1 MNNFLKLAWVF
12 LFIVLCFVG
21 LSFLVP
27 SAGVVVTQTITQ
39 SWILSVSWVVEQA
52 QSRVQRILDDREVQK
67 TLIRIQK
74 DDPLYNKDGAIFM
87 NREKLLPVQKDKNYY
102 SEWTVKTPGE
112 SDRGARRIIEGRSW
126 ELYFT
131 DDHYTSFTRIR

>member
-1 MNNFLKLAWVF
+1 MKNIFKFIFIF
-12 LFIVLCFVG
+12 LFIILCFVG
-21 LSFLVP
+21 LSFYSP
-27 SAGVVVTQTITQ
+27 SVIVHDSRVSSQ
-39 SWILSVSWVVEQA
+39 SWELSVSWVVEQV
-52 QSRVQRILDDREVQK
+52 QSRVQYILDDREVQK
-67 TLIRIQK
+67 TLTRIQK
-74 DDPLYNKDGAIFM
+74 DAPLYNKDGAVFM
-87 NREKLLPVQKDKNYY
+87 NRERLLPVQDDKNYY

>member
-1 MNNFLKLAWVF
+1 MKNVFKFIWVF
-12 LFIVLCFVG
+12 LFIVLCFAG
-21 LSFLVP
+21 LSFLMP
-27 SAGVVVTQTITQ
+27 SASVEEIKITTQ
-39 SWILSVSWVVEQA
+39 SWELSISWIVDRV

-67 TLIRIQK
+67 TLTRIQK

-112 SDRGARRIIEGRSW
+112 SDRGARRIIEGKWW